1 MKGSVAILTPIH
13 KREQLR
19 VPHGK
24 QAVAKAGGWQCWNL
38 PSDPRIPSTQ
48 SVVPPPS
55 WGSSR
60 KEGAEVL
67 GPWHQLLFSLWGCR
81 LSWGQAFSRKSPK
94 LLSPIDAH
102 FSEPEI
108 FTTAPFG
115 QFIFLGSCSGLG
127 SLDLVKSDV
136 VTKAL
141 AAKCSKIPRHL
152 SPYEASQ
159 GSPWWPITNH
169 RLCAPDPALFWR
181 HSSWEILGMIRAR
194 MILEAPASAPGTP
207 PTRFPM

>member
-1 MKGSVAILTPIH
+1 MLEPAFWPQDPFHPVCSPTSL
-13 KREQLR
+13 L
-19 VPHGK
+19 GK
-24 QAVAKAGGWQCWNL
+24 QQ
-38 PSDPRIPSTQ
+38 
-48 SVVPPPS
+48 
-55 WGSSR
+55 

-67 GPWHQLLFSLWGCR
+67 GPWHQLLFSLWGHR

-141 AAKCSKIPRHL
+141 AAECSKIPRHL

-159 GSPWWPITNH
+159 GSPWWPMTNH

-181 HSSWEILGMIRAR
+181 HSSWEILGRIRAR
-194 MILEAPASAPGTP
+194 MILEAPASAPGTL